1 MTYDSTTPTHGAPPD
16 PQRPRRPRRLRLV
29 GGTAALV
36 LLAGGAGS
44 AGAVLVEGTGGAAAA
59 AVTTGATATTVAAGS
74 TSTGQAIATITP
86 SVVLITAQVTQTSS
100 GRFGQQQVASGVSK
114 GTGIVLTAAGE
125 IVTNAHVVAGATNIS
140 VTVPGSGSHTA
151 TVLGSSTT
159 EDLAVLQVQGV
170 GGLTPATWAASST
183 VHVGDA
189 VIAVGNAEGYD
200 GSPTVTTGIISA
212 ENRSLQDNTATYTG
226 MLQTDAAINPGNSG
240 GPLVD
245 TAGRVIG
252 INTAIAAGTSTEPA
266 QNIGFAIPSSTV
278 LSELPALEAGNVA

>member
-1 MTYDSTTPTHGAPPD
+1 MTYDSTTPTPGAPPE
-16 PQRPRRPRRLRLV
+16 PQRPRRRRRLRLV
-29 GGTAALV
+29 GGAAALV

-44 AGAVLVEGTGGAAAA
+44 AGAVLVEGTGGTAAAA
-59 AVTTGATATTVAAGS
+59 TTGATATTVAAGG

-86 SVVLITAQVTQTSS
+86 SVVLITAQVTQTGS

-125 IVTNAHVVAGATNIS
+125 IVTNAHVVAGATSIS